1 MDESAKIDANQQKTL
16 LAITNSA
23 TPEIRNVRCDA
34 NTGRVLV
41 SATVSGISTIMVANE
56 ATDIACFP
64 LFSTGTTGNVQP
76 KTNAGLTFN
85 SVTGNLGST
94 LMNTQKL
101 TVGVVGTSTGSIDLN
116 GITSGTVTLKVA
128 DVAGTYTLTLPTNDG
143 NANQFLQTNGNG
155 VLTWADIT
163 VSGGASTALD
173 NLVNVAINTNLLPG
187 IDNFISLGDTTHT
200 WKTLFCETIELGHDS
215 DTTLSRSAAGVLAV
229 EGVVIPTISSA
240 DTLTNK
246 RITPRV
252 YSEAS
257 NATPTPNI
265 DSYDMYELTALAV
278 SATFSA
284 PTGTPTDGQS
294 LIIRIKDNNNAQ
306 SLSWNAIYRAST
318 DLALPTTTSANKT
331 MYLGFKYNSADS
343 KWDLLA
349 YLNNI

>member
-76 KTNAGLTFN
+76 KTNPGLTFN

-101 TVGVVGTSTGSIDLN
+101 TVGSIDLN

-187 IDNFISLGDTTHT
+187 IDNSISLGDTTHT

-306 SLSWNAIYRAST
+306 SLSWNAIHRASI